1 MIANRYH
8 SIFMVML
15 LLISG
20 ALSASEDQNKTS
32 VFVSI
37 LPQKG
42 WVEALAGD
50 WVDVEVMVPPGQS
63 PAIYELSPQKMAQL
77 NQAALYFSIGVPFE
91 ETWLPRMKESSP
103 KVLFV
108 DAVAGIERQPIA
120 NHLAAIPADRLPPPE
135 RRDRHVWLSPELL
148 KPQLA
153 NMRTALI
160 NLLPEKAELIDANY
174 QAYLQ
179 KLETLQAD
187 MQAMLQPVAG
197 HSFMVFH
204 PAWGYLAEEFNLRQ
218 IPIERDGKEPS
229 PRQLTE
235 LVALG
240 QRENVR
246 VIFVQSQFNQSA
258 ARSIADALDA
268 EILHLDPLA
277 EDFIA
282 NMHLIAEVLA
292 ENL

>member
-8 SIFMVML
+8 SIFMVVL

-20 ALSASEDQNKTS
+20 ALSASEDKNKTS

-108 DAVAGIERQPIA
+108 DSVAGIERHPIA

-160 NLLPEKAELIDANY
+160 NLLPEKAESIEANY

-282 NMHLIAEVLA
+282 NMRLIAEVLA

>member
-8 SIFMVML
+8 SMFMVVL

-20 ALSASEDQNKTS
+20 ALSASEDKNKTS

-91 ETWLPRMKESSP
+91 ETWLPRMKEASP

-108 DAVAGIERQPIA
+108 DSVAGIERQPIA

-148 KPQLA
+148 KPQLV

-160 NLLPEKAELIDANY
+160 NLLPEKAELIEANY

-187 MQAMLQPVAG
+187 MQAMLRPVAG

-246 VIFVQSQFNQSA
+246 VVFVQSQFNQSA

-282 NMHLIAEVLA
+282 NMRLIAEVLA